1 VLESALNRY
10 GTPEH
15 WAKIINKLNLL
26 GEEDK
31 RIRFWVVSA
40 IPATNMASPP
50 RWSAP
55 SPKAR
60 RHARPAPGRQPYPY
74 KVLVSEL
81 PAQGER
87 PPLRFMIGIDTETFW
102 QAHSLL
108 LAIIGLARSAWC
120 WPRCWATGSRA
131 SA

>member
-15 WAKIINKLNLL
+15 WAKINAKLKLL

-40 IPATNMASPP
+40 IPATSMATPT
-50 RWSAP
+50 RKSAP

-60 RHARPAPGRQPYPY
+60 PAC
-74 KVLVSEL
+74 
-81 PAQGER
+81 A
-87 PPLRFMIGIDTETFW
+87 
-102 QAHSLL
+102 
-108 LAIIGLARSAWC
+108 
-120 WPRCWATGSRA
+120 
-131 SA
+131 